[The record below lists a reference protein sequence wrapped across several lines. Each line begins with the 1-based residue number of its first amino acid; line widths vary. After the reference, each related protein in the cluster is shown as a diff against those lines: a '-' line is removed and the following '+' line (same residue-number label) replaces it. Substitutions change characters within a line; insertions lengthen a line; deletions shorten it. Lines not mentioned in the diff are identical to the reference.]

1 MITYLPWLLLL
12 VRPVMMIVP
21 RLVRPVMLL
30 TRRGRGG
37 GKNTDRDMCAE
48 SAGDRVRRSDD
59 DGWASAQPG
68 IVPAGDRVGDRIAQL
83 EREVADLRAAQDH
96 PPGFN
101 PTGRR

>member
-21 RLVRPVMLL
+21 RLARPVMLL
-30 TRRGRGG
+30 TRRGMGG
-37 GKNTDRDMCAE
+37 GKDTDRDMRAE
-48 SAGDRVRRSDD
+48 NAGDRVRRSDD

-68 IVPAGDRVGDRIAQL
+68 IVPVGDRVGDRIAQL
-83 EREVADLRAAQDH
+83 EREVADLRAARDDQ
-96 PPGFN
+96 PGFN